1 MLSSPVQTNGL
12 FSSLLFHV
20 MGDNLYSSRKT
31 SESVP
36 GKLLGHFVLIYT
48 YSTGVAVFD
57 VIIFLI
63 FFSYLSCLITQM
75 DVTLSFEGRLLT
87 LY

>member
-1 MLSSPVQTNGL
+1 MPNWNQNGLFIWEGKKKRDVLSSPVQTNGL
-12 FSSLLFHV
+12 SSSLLFHV
-20 MGDNLYSSRKT
+20 MGDNLYSSKKT

-57 VIIFLI
+57 VIIF
-63 FFSYLSCLITQM
+63 
-75 DVTLSFEGRLLT
+75 
-87 LY
+87 